1 MRSVSLN
8 IHSMPPEEDSGHQ
21 ISNIT
26 QLENYKIMITKT
38 FNDLDLA
45 KPW

>member
-26 QLENYKIMITKT
+26 QLENYKIMIT
-38 FNDLDLA
+38 NDLDLDLA